1 MTISSQNPYRLG
13 RVFLKRLKNLLQKGE
28 LMLKEYFLIVILL
41 FALFHDLRSRR
52 IPNYLT
58 FTAILL
64 ASIINSYTLGVAGLI
79 NSCYGILT
87 GFVLLVFPFMMGG
100 IGAGDVKL
108 LMAIGAFSG
117 PYLTFYVFL
126 YAALVGGIYSF
137 LLMAK
142 HGELVPF
149 LKKVYFTFFF
159 FTAGAVTYRNL
170 NVFNKEEKKL
180 AIPYAVAIASGVMLS
195 KWVRWF

>member
-1 MTISSQNPYRLG
+1 
-13 RVFLKRLKNLLQKGE
+13 
-28 LMLKEYFLIVILL
+28 MLKEYFLIVILL
-41 FALFHDLRSRR
+41 MALVHDLKSRT

-58 FTAILL
+58 FTAIIL
-64 ASIINSYTLGVAGLI
+64 ASIINIYTLGFAGLI
-79 NSCYGILT
+79 NSFFGSLT

-108 LMAIGAFSG
+108 LMAIGAFLG

-126 YAALVGGIYSF
+126 NASLVGGIYSF

-149 LKKVYFTFFF
+149 LKKLYFTFFF
-159 FTAGAVTYRNL
+159 FTAGAATYRNL
-170 NVFNKEEKKL
+170 DVFNKEEKKL
-180 AIPYAVAIASGVMLS
+180 AIPYAVAIVSGVMLS
-195 KWVRWF
+195 KCVRWF